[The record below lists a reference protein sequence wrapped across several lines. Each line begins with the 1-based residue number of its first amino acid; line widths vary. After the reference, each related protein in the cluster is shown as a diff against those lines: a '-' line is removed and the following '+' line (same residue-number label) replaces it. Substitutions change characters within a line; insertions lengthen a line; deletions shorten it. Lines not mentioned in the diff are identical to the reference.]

1 MLKLA
6 RWIMRGRLNALAVAA
21 VLGAIPLIA
30 WTSASVVALV
40 ALRRNAVDALWP
52 LAGAL
57 LVGVLL
63 HWSNG
68 DITQVGALLTVY
80 AGALVLANTRSL
92 ALALLAVSLGSALY
106 LVVLMQ
112 WLPERFD
119 QLLVMFKPYFEQFR
133 QANPEPLLDQV
144 DPLRMVEEG
153 MGLMTAVSALA
164 ALLLARWLQARLY
177 NPGGFRAEFH
187 QLRLS
192 PGATGA
198 LMLGM
203 LLSQWLEA
211 ALVVVPLLML
221 PLMLAGIALA
231 HGLAGRSQNRTQ
243 LVLFYFVLVVFAGP
257 AFIVLIAAAIMD
269 SFIDL
274 RKRIGTTRP

>member
-6 RWIMRGRLNALAVAA
+6 NWIMRGRLNALAVAA
-21 VLGAIPLIA
+21 VLGAVPLIA
-30 WTSASVVALV
+30 WTSVSVVALV

-52 LAGAL
+52 FVGAL
-57 LVGVLL
+57 LVAVLV
-63 HWSNG
+63 HWNG
-68 DITQVGALLTVY
+68 GDVTQVGALLTAF

-92 ALALLAVSLGSALY
+92 ALAVLTVCLGSALY

-112 WLPERFD
+112 WLPQRFD
-119 QLLVMFKPYFEQFR
+119 ILLDLFNPYIEHFKQT
-133 QANPEPLLDQV
+133 NPEPLLDKVNWREIVQQV
-144 DPLRMVEEG
+144 
-153 MGLMTAVSALA
+153 MGLMTAFSALA

-198 LMLGM
+198 LMLG
-203 LLSQWLEA
+203 LLISQWLDDA
-211 ALVVVPLLML
+211 IVVAPLLML

-231 HGLAGRSQNRTQ
+231 HGLAGRSKNRIQ
-243 LVLFYFVLVVFAGP
+243 LVFFYIMLVVFAGP
-257 AFIVLIAAAIMD
+257 AFVALVAAAIMD
-269 SFIDL
+269 SFLDL

>member
-6 RWIMRGRLNALAVAA
+6 HWIMRGRLNALAAAA

-92 ALALLAVSLGSALY
+92 ALALLTVSLGSALY
-106 LVVLMQ
+106 LVVLIQ

-257 AFIVLIAAAIMD
+257 AFIALIAAAIMD